1 LAPELLLAGG
11 SPLASDRYLTIDDAL
26 GPSANRFFGDGHRK
40 VSQHLRRLTLDATSA
55 GLCRIRGKAD
65 VVYPRDWSA
74 KGTETELRPH
84 LSSIDAVTLG
94 AGLAEHC
101 LACSLGLDRD
111 ERRRMWIR
119 SVTFRAGTAP
129 LLDLSGIDVSATV
142 TRCEPLR
149 LSLCGHTSTVESRVG
164 PVKVVFEAEHEAGR
178 PGDPDSRYVAENLPG
193 EPAARYFGDGYK
205 RTLREIRNICLDRET
220 EKVSALITIAG
231 QDSAHAAEGIGT
243 AYLPCLTVIDEI
255 VIMAQLAQV
264 LVYASDNLRRDQTGT
279 LWLRHFALGLSTPYQ
294 PITNPCGASLSA
306 TRSRTTPLGGKT
318 WRTVDM
324 ACVLLGIS
332 ASFSVT
338 HALPP
343 DYVPRVAPSSIG
355 GAA

>member
-1 LAPELLLAGG
+1 LAPESLLTGG
-11 SPLASDRYLTIDDAL
+11 SPSARYRYLTIDDAL

-40 VSQHLRRLTLDATSA
+40 VSQHLRSLTLEATSA

-65 VVYPRDWSA
+65 VVYPRGWSA
-74 KGTETELRPH
+74 KATHTELRPH
-84 LSSIDAVTLG
+84 LSSIDAVALG
-94 AGLAEHC
+94 ARLAECC

-111 ERRRMWIR
+111 QRRRMWIR

-129 LLDLSGIDVSATV
+129 QLDLSDVDVSATV
-142 TRCEPLR
+142 TSSEPVR

-164 PVKVVFEAEHEAGR
+164 PIKVVFEVEHEPGR
-178 PGDPDSRYVAENLPG
+178 PGDPGSHYAAENLPA

-205 RTLREIRNICLDRET
+205 RTLREIGNICLDPET
-220 EKVSALITIAG
+220 GKVGALITIAG
-231 QDSAHAAEGIGT
+231 QDSAHAAEGIGAT
-243 AYLPCLTVIDEI
+243 YLPCLTVIDDI

-264 LVYASDNLRRDQTGT
+264 LVYASDNLSRDQAGT
-279 LWLRHFALGLSTPYQ
+279 LWLRHFTGRLSTPYQ
-294 PITNPCGASLSA
+294 PITNPCGASLS
-306 TRSRTTPLGGKT
+306 TIRSRTTPLGGKT

-338 HALPP
+338 HALPSE
-343 DYVPRVAPSSIG
+343 DAPRVASSCAA